1 MSFKGIVGIKTADFL
16 VWQFIEKIATKSL
29 GVSWLFSNILS
40 HQGWTSYNSLRGRT
54 LVCIEYWK
62 YTSYFVVIPVGHLRL
77 SSCSAGRNWD
87 IFIGNVSNNGRNQ
100 NKVPSKYPKN
110 WFWKDRFDWGS
121 ASNLLHNFYDTKIY
135 YVSKLFFVICS
146 LVWFHFE
153 KISPI

>member
-1 MSFKGIVGIKTADFL
+1 MVILWFL
-16 VWQFIEKIATKSL
+16 L
-29 GVSWLFSNILS
+29 
-40 HQGWTSYNSLRGRT
+40 LRIT

-121 ASNLLHNFYDTKIY
+121 ASNLLH
-135 YVSKLFFVICS
+135 SGRAQSGL
-146 LVWFHFE
+146 FE
-153 KISPI
+153 KDNFMIFPFHCCITCCFSTYKTKKIVVLKKSGLGSPRVYIIFMTQKYIMFLNYFLLYVA